1 MSEAHE
7 PPEPPTL
14 AEHCGRLEAERFDL
28 DLRERELR
36 EREDRL
42 TRLASGGDDTVAVAV
57 AGLGPRESSEL
68 YLRMQRDLEQLS
80 AFHQAVVR
88 SKAWKLIQA
97 VRRPFG
103 RAW

>member
-1 MSEAHE
+1 MSAHE
-7 PPEPPTL
+7 PLTL

-28 DLRERELR
+28 DLRERERR

-42 TRLASGGDDTVAVAV
+42 TRLASGAEDTVAVSGA
-57 AGLGPRESSEL
+57 GPRESSEL
-68 YLRMQRDLEQLS
+68 FLRMQRDLEQLA
-80 AFHQAVVR
+80 AFHHAVVR

>member
-1 MSEAHE
+1 MSEAQE
-7 PPEPPTL
+7 SLTL
-14 AEHCGRLEAERFDL
+14 ARYCGRLEAERFDL
-28 DLRERELR
+28 DLRERERR

-42 TRLASGGDDTVAVAV
+42 TRLASGGDDTIAVTGV
-57 AGLGPRESSEL
+57 SPRESSEL
-68 YLRMQRDLEQLS
+68 FLRMQRDLEQLA
-80 AFHQAVVR
+80 AFQHAVVH

>member
-7 PPEPPTL
+7 PHEPSTL

-28 DLRERELR
+28 DLRERERR

-42 TRLASGGDDTVAVAV
+42 TRLASGGDDTVAVA
-57 AGLGPRESSEL
+57 GSIGPRESSEL
-68 YLRMQRDLEQLS
+68 FLRMQRDLEQLS

>member
-7 PPEPPTL
+7 PLNL

-28 DLRERELR
+28 DLREMERR

-42 TRLASGGDDTVAVAV
+42 TRLASGGDDAVAV

-68 YLRMQRDLEQLS
+68 FLRMQRDLEQLS
-80 AFHQAVVR
+80 AFHRAVVR

>member
-1 MSEAHE
+1 MSEAYE
-7 PPEPPTL
+7 PSTL
-14 AEHCGRLEAERFDL
+14 AAHCGKLEAERFDL
-28 DLRERELR
+28 DLREMERR

-42 TRLASGGDDTVAVAV
+42 TRLASGADDTVVVSGA
-57 AGLGPRESSEL
+57 GPRESSEL
-68 YLRMQRDLEQLS
+68 FLRMQRDLEQLS

-88 SKAWKLIQA
+88 SRAWKLIQA

>member
-1 MSEAHE
+1 MSEPQNVPAVAMHY
-7 PPEPPTL
+7 
-14 AEHCGRLEAERFDL
+14 GRLEAERFDL

-42 TRLASGGDDTVAVAV
+42 TRLASGAEDTVVV
-57 AGLGPRESSEL
+57 SGVGPRESSEL
-68 YLRMQRDLEQLS
+68 FLRMQRDLEQLA
-80 AFHQAVVR
+80 AFHQAVVHSR
-88 SKAWKLIQA
+88 AWKLIQA

>member
-1 MSEAHE
+1 MSEAQE
-7 PPEPPTL
+7 PLTL
-14 AEHCGRLEAERFDL
+14 ARHCGRLEAERFDL
-28 DLRERELR
+28 DLRERERR

-42 TRLASGGDDTVAVAV
+42 TRLASGGDDTIFVSSAAP
-57 AGLGPRESSEL
+57 PRESSEL
-68 YLRMQRDLEQLS
+68 FLRMQRDLEQLS
-80 AFHQAVVR
+80 AFQHAVVH